1 MLVLGQW
8 LGEKGESEEAET
20 LLQGAVDMRKRLLGD
35 THPHVMVARVALGDL
50 MVEQGRTEEGC
61 TLADGTL
68 EALSEAL
75 GDDHWRTAVARSLT
89 GACQAARGD
98 REAAEASLL
107 QSLKQVHKKQ
117 TLARLVQ
124 LYETWGRKDEAD
136 KYSGLLASE
145 VAGG

>member
-1 MLVLGQW
+1 
-8 LGEKGESEEAET
+8 
-20 LLQGAVDMRKRLLGD
+20 
-35 THPHVMVARVALGDL
+35 
-50 MVEQGRTEEGC
+50 
-61 TLADGTL
+61 
-68 EALSEAL
+68 
-75 GDDHWRTAVARSLT
+75 RSLT
-89 GACQAARGD
+89 GTCQAARGD

-107 QSLKQVHKKQ
+107 QSLANLRDQGGLKQVHKKQ